1 MHDNHKILEICD
13 EENLNKENISIAG
26 SINEFNIIIEKA
38 NGLKDKIEKEIDE
51 INKLYDK
58 TIVDL
63 TNCYKRR
70 KEELE
75 TEELKLKEKLDNEV
89 TKVKEKLEIFLG
101 KAKNELQL
109 NERINKGIKNI
120 ENNEKNML
128 KILSYVSTINKN
140 KKGFNSLFQ
149 ELMQSIKPSFNEEK
163 NEINFNEYYFNG
175 VPIPKDIKHKDITF
189 IDYNNYNK
197 IELNWKIDEIKNLD
211 KNKIKY
217 KIEIKKE
224 NEEFK
229 EIYEGEKNEFIIK
242 NLKNNT
248 KYEIRICSIY
258 NGVSGFWS
266 ENYNLLTTKAID
278 SNILCNSNDKNG
290 YLGKIY
296 EWSGAKNLE
305 LLYRGSRDGMYSK
318 NFHEKCDDKGATITL
333 FRNDK
338 GNIFGG
344 YLPISWK
351 NTGGYQNENR
361 CFIFTLTNIYNIPPT
376 KFVSKN
382 NGNEV
387 YFGIGY
393 GPCFYDTWNLDDLK
407 NKSEAYFGSKYQDT
421 TGKGNSVLTG
431 NTNNNERKISMD
443 EVEVFKII

>member
-1 MHDNHKILEICD
+1 M
-13 EENLNKENISIAG
+13 NKENISIAG

-175 VPIPKDIKHKDITF
+175 VPIPKDIEHKEITF
-189 IDYNNYNK
+189 IDYNN
-197 IELNWKIDEIKNLD
+197 IELGWKIDNLKNLD

-217 KIEIKKE
+217 RIELKKE

-229 EIYEGEKNEFIIK
+229 QIYEGEKNEFIVN

-258 NGVSGFWS
+258 NGVNGFWS
-266 ENYNLLTTKAID
+266 ENYILTTKNSID
-278 SNILCNSNDKNG
+278 SNILSNSNNKNE

-361 CFIFTLTNIYNIPPT
+361 CFIFTLTNIYNIQPT

-382 NGNEV
+382 NGSEV
-387 YFGIGY
+387 FFGIGY
-393 GPCFYDTWNLDDLK
+393 GPCFYDTWNENDLK
-407 NKSEAYFGSKYQDT
+407 NQSNAYFGSHYQDS
-421 TGKGNSVLTG
+421 TGKGNSMFTG
-431 NTNNNERKISMD
+431 NTNNNERKIFMD
-443 EVEVFKII
+443 EIEVFKII

>member
-1 MHDNHKILEICD
+1 MHDNHKVLEICD
-13 EENLNKENISIAG
+13 EENLNKENMSIAG

-89 TKVKEKLEIFLG
+89 TKIKEKLEIFLG

-197 IELNWKIDEIKNLD
+197 IE
-211 KNKIKY
+211 
-217 KIEIKKE
+217 
-224 NEEFK
+224 
-229 EIYEGEKNEFIIK
+229 
-242 NLKNNT
+242 
-248 KYEIRICSIY
+248 
-258 NGVSGFWS
+258 
-266 ENYNLLTTKAID
+266 
-278 SNILCNSNDKNG
+278 
-290 YLGKIY
+290 
-296 EWSGAKNLE
+296 
-305 LLYRGSRDGMYSK
+305 
-318 NFHEKCDDKGATITL
+318 
-333 FRNDK
+333 
-338 GNIFGG
+338 
-344 YLPISWK
+344 
-351 NTGGYQNENR
+351 
-361 CFIFTLTNIYNIPPT
+361 
-376 KFVSKN
+376 
-382 NGNEV
+382 
-387 YFGIGY
+387 
-393 GPCFYDTWNLDDLK
+393 
-407 NKSEAYFGSKYQDT
+407 
-421 TGKGNSVLTG
+421 
-431 NTNNNERKISMD
+431 
-443 EVEVFKII
+443 